1 MRQYFIIMWDAVKNW
16 IRDFNNDF
24 NRDFTN

>member
-1 MRQYFIIMWDAVKNW
+1 MIKYVAMLIQAIKGW

-24 NRDFTN
+24 NNDFAN